1 MRDKKVGNY
10 LITYREMTP
19 VSSLNKT
26 EAVDRIMSILGIQNL
41 YSAKEINAV
50 KSIVEEMLAG

>member
-1 MRDKKVGNY
+1 
-10 LITYREMTP
+10 
-19 VSSLNKT
+19 
-26 EAVDRIMSILGIQNL
+26 MSILGIQNL